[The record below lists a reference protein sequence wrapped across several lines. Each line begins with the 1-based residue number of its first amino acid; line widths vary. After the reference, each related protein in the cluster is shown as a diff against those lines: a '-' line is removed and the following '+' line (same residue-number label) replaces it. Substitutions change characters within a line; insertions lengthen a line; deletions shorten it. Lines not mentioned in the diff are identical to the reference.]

1 MKNRFPKELQNE
13 WMTAPLPSPDSTYPG
28 KSLAGGASLV
38 LNKFSKSKKEAW
50 KFIEF
55 LSRADIQLKFYNLV
69 SSLPA
74 LKSVWQDSTF
84 TSNKYMNA
92 FYIQLNNTVPTPKI
106 PEWEQIV
113 FSKIQQYA
121 EQTARNKKE
130 ISKALKE
137 LDSDVNKI
145 LEKRRWML
153 GKE

>member
-1 MKNRFPKELQNE
+1 
-13 WMTAPLPSPDSTYPG
+13 
-28 KSLAGGASLV
+28 
-38 LNKFSKSKKEAW
+38 
-50 KFIEF
+50 
-55 LSRADIQLKFYNLV
+55 
-69 SSLPA
+69 
-74 LKSVWQDSTF
+74 
-84 TSNKYMNA
+84 MNA